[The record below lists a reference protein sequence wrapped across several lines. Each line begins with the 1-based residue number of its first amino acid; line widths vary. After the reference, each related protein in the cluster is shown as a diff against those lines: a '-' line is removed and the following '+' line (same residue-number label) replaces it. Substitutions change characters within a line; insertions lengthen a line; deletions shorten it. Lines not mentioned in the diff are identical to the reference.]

1 VEAIIKQLAG
11 KVGEV
16 VDLEMRAIATVKGE
30 FYRARV
36 KLDASQPLTRCFTL
50 WDNFNHAIMILL
62 NWRYAI
68 PTHMSV
74 TVVAPTC
81 Q

>member
-1 VEAIIKQLAG
+1 MVIYLSSSIE
-11 KVGEV
+11 
-16 VDLEMRAIATVKGE
+16 
-30 FYRARV
+30 
-36 KLDASQPLTRCFTL
+36 DALLFR
-50 WDNFNHAIMILL
+50 DNLNHAIMILL

-68 PTHMSV
+68 LTHMSV